1 MSETRA
7 PLDAAGKRF
16 ALVAARWNEAFVQNL
31 VRGAEDALLRLG
43 AHRRDVDVIWVPG
56 SFEVPQAA
64 LFAARSGR
72 YDAIVGLGVL
82 IRGAT
87 LHFELIAAE
96 AARGI
101 AAIPRE
107 TGVPATFGIV
117 TAETPEQAS
126 ERCGGKMGNRGW
138 DAALAAAEMVNVR
151 RKILAPESK
160 DDGSNGEAQS
170 KSKDHGLRAPSR
182 G

>member
-1 MSETRA
+1 MSEMRA
-7 PLDAAGKRF
+7 PLDVAGKRF
-16 ALVAARWNEAFVQNL
+16 ALVAARWNEAFVEPL

-43 AHRRDVDVIWVPG
+43 AHRRDIDVIRVPG

-64 LFAARSGR
+64 LFAAKSGR
-72 YDAIVGLGVL
+72 YDAIIGLGVL

-87 LHFELIAAE
+87 LHFELIATE
-96 AARGI
+96 AARGL

-107 TGVPATFGIV
+107 TGIPAAFGIV
-117 TAETPEQAS
+117 TAETAEQAT

-151 RKILAPESK
+151 RKILSSELR
-160 DDGSNGEAQS
+160 DDGSKGVAQPQ
-170 KSKDHGLRAPSR
+170 SKDHGLPAPSR